1 MFNLKIVDMR
11 LAVINFCLMLFVLT
25 SCGNKSDSMTN
36 EEKIA
41 GKSEKTWKATRETNS
56 EGEKDKLTR
65 EEKKESITFSRNGNV
80 KMSNNDQVMGGTW
93 SYTGNNLS
101 LQFTGTNVSENFQ
114 VVELKDDKMQ
124 LIAADGSKLML
135 EAD

>member
-1 MFNLKIVDMR
+1 MKIAIGNFLLVLLL
-11 LAVINFCLMLFVLT
+11 LAG
-25 SCGNKSDSMTN
+25 CGKNSDSMSN
-36 EEKIA
+36 EEKIS
-41 GKSEKTWKATRETNS
+41 GQSEKTWKATRETNA

-93 SYTGNNLS
+93 SFMDNTLS
-101 LQFTGTNVSENFQ
+101 LQFTGTNVTENFK
-114 VVELKDDKMQ
+114 VMELSDDKMK
-124 LIAADGSKLML
+124 LLADDGSQMIL